1 MPCRFTI
8 FSDATSGKLVIGFH
22 DPAAEAKALGIK
34 YYAAA
39 GQAMEELESVLKT
52 MADFYGR

>member
-1 MPCRFTI
+1 
-8 FSDATSGKLVIGFH
+8 VIGFH

-34 YYAAA
+34 NYAAA
-39 GQAMEELESVLKT
+39 GQATEELKSVLKT